1 MLSAYKNIAQT
12 SAFEVGTPGL
22 GLPADPPGQAD
33 ITWHDGHAL
42 GVDGAEVGVFENPG
56 DVGLCSFLKCKE
68 STTPIKSF
76 RSRT

>member
-1 MLSAYKNIAQT
+1 MGIQKYCT
-12 SAFEVGTPGL
+12 DVGVRSGDTPGL
-22 GLPADPPGQAD
+22 VLPADPPGQAD